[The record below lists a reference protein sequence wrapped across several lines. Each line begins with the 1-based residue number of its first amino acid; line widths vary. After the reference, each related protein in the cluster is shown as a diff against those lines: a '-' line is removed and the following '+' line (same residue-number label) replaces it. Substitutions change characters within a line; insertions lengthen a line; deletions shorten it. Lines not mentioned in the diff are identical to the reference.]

1 MSDVQCANSS
11 RLKRRIRSIG
21 AGHGAAGARLPKRAV
36 GGKPGSPQPDGEQPA
51 LLKSRSAKEEAA
63 GSAARN
69 ATSASSFVG
78 PGTYLSALCGLI
90 SFAGLSAISDNG
102 SKVLLVSLIA
112 AIVPFILL
120 PMHRKRQISGRRQRL
135 ERQVPDALDLL
146 VVCTE
151 AGLSLDAAFNR
162 ISKELWTTAP
172 ELAHELS
179 VTSAELAV
187 LPDRRA
193 AMGNLSTRTESPSL
207 RVLTSA
213 LIQTERYGTPIAQ
226 ALRVLANE
234 MRDQRMLRAEEKAAR
249 LPAVMTIPLIVFILP
264 TLFVVIIGPALLQIY
279 DILSRS

>member
-1 MSDVQCANSS
+1 MRDSS
-11 RLKRRIRSIG
+11 RLRRRIRSIATG
-21 AGHGAAGARLPKRAV
+21 RGAAGGGPPKRAA
-36 GGKPGSPQPDGEQPA
+36 GGKPGSARPDGEQPA
-51 LLKSRSAKEEAA
+51 LLKSRSAREEAA
-63 GSAARN
+63 GSGTRN
-69 ATSASSFVG
+69 ATSPSSFVG

-90 SFAGLSAISDNG
+90 SFAGLSAISANG
-102 SKVLLVSLIA
+102 SEVLLVSLIA
-112 AIVPFILL
+112 AIVPFVLL
-120 PMHRKRQISGRRQRL
+120 PIHRKRRINRRRQRL
-135 ERQVPDALDLL
+135 DRQVPDALDLL

-151 AGLSLDAAFNR
+151 AGLSLDAALNR

-179 VTSAELAV
+179 ITSAELAV

-193 AMGNLSTRTESPSL
+193 AIGNLSTRTESPSL
-207 RVLTSA
+207 RVLTSS

-249 LPAVMTIPLIVFILP
+249 LPAIMTIPLIVFILP